1 MNQEPVTRE
10 QLSSLFASGCKPRES
25 WRIGTEHEKIGF
37 CVDTLRPIPYEGE
50 RSIRSLMEMLRE
62 KKAGKPILE
71 GANIIGLIDRDHASV
86 TLEPG
91 GQVELSG
98 APLSTIHETC
108 METGNHLRL
117 LKEATE
123 KLGIGFLG
131 LGFQPKWRREE
142 IPWMPKARYALMREY
157 MPKVGEHGLDMMLR
171 TATVQANLDFSS
183 EADMSKKMR
192 VACAL
197 QPLVTA
203 LCAASPFVDGKPSG
217 FLSSRAACWLDTDP
231 ARTGIPASVFED
243 DFGFDAYI
251 EWALDAP
258 MYFVIREGGYV
269 DCSGLSFR
277 DFLGGKLP
285 ALPGQLPTM
294 ADWELHIGT
303 LFPDVRLK
311 QYLEMR
317 GADAGPQ
324 SWLCS
329 LPALWK
335 GLLYDEVALDE
346 AWKMIESWTYDE
358 VMRMR
363 NDAPRIGFDTEF
375 RDTDLHALCGQMLDI
390 ARGGLERIDA
400 VNSDGE
406 NESKFLAPMLHAVS
420 RRKTQAEM
428 WLEAYRGHWQGN
440 IDRIFIEAMHP

>member
-1 MNQEPVTRE
+1 MNQEPVSRE
-10 QLSSLFASGCKPRES
+10 QLASLFAAGCKPREA

-50 RSIRSLMEMLRE
+50 RSIRALLDQLRG
-62 KKAGKPILE
+62 KAGEPILE
-71 GANIIGLIDRDHASV
+71 GANIIGLIRDNASV

-98 APLSTIHETC
+98 APLATIHETC
-108 METGNHLRL
+108 RETGEHLRL
-117 LKEATE
+117 LQEVTRE
-123 KLGIGFLG
+123 IGIGFLG
-131 LGFQPKWRREE
+131 LGFQPKWRRED

-157 MPKVGEHGLDMMLR
+157 MPKVGSKGLDMMLR

-183 EADMSKKMR
+183 EADMARKMR
-192 VACAL
+192 VSCAL
-197 QPLVTA
+197 QPLATA

-231 ARTGIPASVFED
+231 ARTGIPSCIFKDRFGFED
-243 DFGFDAYI
+243 YV

-258 MYFVIREGGYV
+258 MYFVMREGGYV
-269 DCSGLSFR
+269 NCAGLSFR
-277 DFLGGKLP
+277 DFLDGRLP

-294 ADWELHIGT
+294 SDWEYHIGT

-335 GLLYDEVALDE
+335 GLLYDETALDG
-346 AWKMIESWTYDE
+346 AWRMIESWTYDE

-363 NDAPRIGFDTEF
+363 SEVPRLGFDTKF
-375 RDTDLHALCGQMLDI
+375 RDSDVHTLCGRMLDI
-390 ARGGLERIDA
+390 ARSGLARVGALNDR
-400 VNSDGE
+400 GE
-406 NESKFLAPMLHAVS
+406 DESIFLAPMSRAVEN
-420 RRKTQAEM
+420 RKTQAEV
-428 WLEAYRGHWQGN
+428 WLESYHGHWQGN
-440 IDRIFIEAMHP
+440 IDRIFIEAIHP